1 MLQFRIR
8 ERTGR
13 TKIMWKCSYSDV
25 TGMLYGRRKG
35 NALFSSFLVWWF
47 WAILQLCAL
56 QYLSQPPRKA
66 RRYCKSLPKYS
77 LFLQEGAMKFCRNVI
92 SITWLSISKGY
103 SIFIKQ
109 QSKYLLKAWS
119 NSSVH
124 SAGPIQCTVT
134 YIELLCFRNYM
145 LFICL
150 EFCAQI
156 CFYK

>member
-1 MLQFRIR
+1 MLQFRIW

-13 TKIMWKCSYSDV
+13 TKIMWKGSYCDV
-25 TGMLYGRRKG
+25 TDTLFGRSKERYYM
-35 NALFSSFLVWWF
+35 FSSLV
-47 WAILQLCAL
+47 ILSHSAALCSPTLVPAA
-56 QYLSQPPRKA
+56 QRKQ
-66 RRYCKSLPKYS
+66 RRYCKSLLKYS
-77 LFLQEGAMKFCRNVI
+77 LFLQEGAMYFCRNVI

-124 SAGPIQCTVT
+124 NAGPIQCTVT

-150 EFCAQI
+150 EFCAQN